1 MVSTTLTRPVSLLVR
16 FMQWSSAVIVMGI
29 TSYFINKWPHGQH
42 TIYWEVISTM
52 SVVFFLPAFLSPF
65 MPTRLSKFVL
75 PIDIIFS
82 YLWLTAFIFAAQ
94 DYNWHNCSVNA
105 PPGASC
111 ALKKA
116 NESFIFLAFI
126 FTFFAIGLEVM
137 NLWAARRETPTHEKH
152 PEGHRAPLDAPAAN
166 P

>member
-1 MVSTTLTRPVSLLVR
+1 
-16 FMQWSSAVIVMGI
+16 
-29 TSYFINKWPHGQH
+29 
-42 TIYWEVISTM
+42 M

-82 YLWLTAFIFAAQ
+82 YLYVKLPFRHLCCGTNVLRWLTAFIFAAQ

-116 NESFIFLAFI
+116 NESFIFLA
-126 FTFFAIGLEVM
+126 L
-137 NLWAARRETPTHEKH
+137 
-152 PEGHRAPLDAPAAN
+152 
-166 P
+166 